1 MGEIIKLEIPVS
13 TGTWPGRS
21 HLQLSINH
29 QSVFKT
35 TDKQNVS
42 FSTAPTDEIGL
53 VFRIN
58 PVT

>member
-42 FSTAPTDEIGL
+42 FSTALTDEIGL
-53 VFRIN
+53 VF
-58 PVT
+58 